1 MIDVNSPNRWYL
13 YDALIEGVPEDVL
26 VTRSCLGANWSYV
39 EAECGMGVSMTCSGG
54 GRAIDKAPL
63 VGRSLRE
70 VAALSKSWNFAEATL
85 GVAALNAWYSRRELI
100 EPYGAVFDDM
110 GELPEG
116 VERCVDAFAMYAEE
130 MPGKR
135 VTVVGHFPHV
145 ERIAKTRDGILTVLE
160 RNCTD
165 DLDTP
170 DPACE
175 YIIPEQDYLFMTGV
189 TFTNKTMTRLLE
201 LARMGN
207 RPHTVLVGPS
217 VVPAPLFFDL
227 GVECLAGSVVV
238 DPEGVRALVERGSGQ
253 LFGTALL
260 MFDCFS
266 PASGRR

>member
-116 VERCVDAFAMYAEE
+116 VERRADAFAMYAEE

-145 ERIAKTRDGILTVLE
+145 ERIAKTRAGILTVLE

-175 YIIPEQDYLFMTGV
+175 YMIPEQDYLFMTGV

-207 RPHTVLVGPS
+207 KPHTVLVGPS
-217 VVPAPLFFDL
+217 VVPSPVFFDL

-260 MFDCFS
+260 MFDGFS
-266 PASGRR
+266 PASARR

>member
-1 MIDVNSPNRWYL
+1 MIDVYSPNRWYL

-116 VERCVDAFAMYAEE
+116 VERRADAFAMYAEE

-145 ERIAKTRDGILTVLE
+145 ERIAKTRGGILTVLE

-175 YIIPEQDYLFMTGV
+175 YIIPEQDYLFMTGARRPQRGA
-189 TFTNKTMTRLLE
+189 FACLL
-201 LARMGN
+201 
-207 RPHTVLVGPS
+207 RP
-217 VVPAPLFFDL
+217 
-227 GVECLAGSVVV
+227 
-238 DPEGVRALVERGSGQ
+238 
-253 LFGTALL
+253 
-260 MFDCFS
+260 
-266 PASGRR
+266 GR

>member
-39 EAECGMGVSMTCSGG
+39 EAECGMGVAMTCSGG

-63 VGRSLRE
+63 VGRPLRE

-116 VERCVDAFAMYAEE
+116 VERRADAFAMYAEE

-135 VTVVGHFPHV
+135 VTVVATSPMWSASP
-145 ERIAKTRDGILTVLE
+145 R
-160 RNCTD
+160 
-165 DLDTP
+165 
-170 DPACE
+170 PA
-175 YIIPEQDYLFMTGV
+175 
-189 TFTNKTMTRLLE
+189 
-201 LARMGN
+201 A
-207 RPHTVLVGPS
+207 
-217 VVPAPLFFDL
+217 A
-227 GVECLAGSVVV
+227 
-238 DPEGVRALVERGSGQ
+238 
-253 LFGTALL
+253 
-260 MFDCFS
+260 FS
-266 PASGRR
+266 PCSSVTAPTTSTRPTPRAST